1 MNKSRYWAFI
11 VYPESVIENWKDKL
25 IEIGCMFAVS
35 PLHDKDTNPD
45 GTLKK
50 AHYHIILQFEGPTT
64 YKNVKENICD
74 LVKGTIPQKIISN
87 RGYYRYLCH
96 LDNPEKEQYKVE
108 EIEKY
113 NGYEI
118 DLTTSE
124 IVLIKSKIIED
135 IEKYNYVEYC
145 DLIDHYNNTGE
156 YENLE
161 MSMNNAYFF
170 NQYITSRRNKLKK
183 LLTTNNII

>member
-11 VYPESVIENWKDKL
+11 VYPESVVENWKDKL
-25 IEIGCMFAVS
+25 IELGCVFAIS
-35 PLHDKDTNPD
+35 PLHDKDINPD
-45 GTLKK
+45 GTTKK
-50 AHYHIILQFEGPTT
+50 QHYHIILQFEGPTT

-74 LVKGTIPQKIISN
+74 LIAGTIPQKVISN

-96 LDNPEKEQYKVE
+96 LDNPEKTQYDIN

-124 IVLIKSKIIED
+124 IVQIKSKIIDE
-135 IEKYNYVEYC
+135 IEVNNFTEYC
-145 DLIDHYNNTGE
+145 DLIDWFNNNGE
-156 YENLE
+156 YDYLE
-161 MSMNNAYFF
+161 ISMNNAYFF

-183 LLTTNNII
+183 ELTKCTNI